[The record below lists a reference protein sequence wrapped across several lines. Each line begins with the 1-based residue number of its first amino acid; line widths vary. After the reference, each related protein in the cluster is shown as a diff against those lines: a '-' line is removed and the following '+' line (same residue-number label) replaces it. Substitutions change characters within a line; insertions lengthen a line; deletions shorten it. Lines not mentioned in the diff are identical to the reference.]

1 MKGYKYLI
9 EFVWFFDGVSFE
21 ESVSV
26 PAENYQEALQ
36 KIQAVWGESLEVCYY
51 EREV

>member
-26 PAENYQEALQ
+26 PAENYQDALQ
-36 KIQAVWGESLEVCYY
+36 KIKAVGGRVLRSMLL
-51 EREV
+51 